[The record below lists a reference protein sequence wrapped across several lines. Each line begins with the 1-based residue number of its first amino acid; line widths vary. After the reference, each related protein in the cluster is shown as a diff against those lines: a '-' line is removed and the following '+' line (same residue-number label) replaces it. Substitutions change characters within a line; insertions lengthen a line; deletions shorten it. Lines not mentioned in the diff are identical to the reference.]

1 MQQIVHAVLLLPFFC
16 KNAIFSRYFND
27 YIQRHCGFS
36 LYIVKPVRY
45 QNLSH
50 KHEICNHKMMLTYY
64 IKL

>member
-1 MQQIVHAVLLLPFFC
+1 MQQIVHAVLLWLFC
-16 KNAIFSRYFND
+16 KNVIFFRYFND

-45 QNLSH
+45 QNLSY

-64 IKL
+64 IRL